1 MFNRGFK
8 ISLFNIVP
16 KGIHGGLVI
25 TSCFETS
32 LFNIILKR
40 LLYQKYANKSFEN
53 SLFNMIQKV
62 ENQKIY
68 MFK

>member
-1 MFNRGFK
+1 MV
-8 ISLFNIVP
+8 S
-16 KGIHGGLVI
+16 
-25 TSCFETS
+25 
-32 LFNIILKR
+32 KR
-40 LLYQKYANKSFEN
+40 LLYQNYANKSFKTNLLDIIPKKFIYLLNNIVNFET

>member
-1 MFNRGFK
+1 MLNQSFGTG
-8 ISLFNIVP
+8 LFGIVP
-16 KGIHGGLVI
+16 KIKI
-25 TSCFETS
+25 D
-32 LFNIILKR
+32 KR
-40 LLYQKYANKSFEN
+40 YYPKSFET